1 MGRTQ
6 FPTKDPTPTPTQLR
20 AILSSE
26 GGPDVKGQACLRVLA
41 GVSERVVAPHY
52 FTWNLVPLCR
62 LDVCGVVNRR
72 GVDNSQST
80 GADGGGR
87 GGWGGEGGGE
97 KQSGGGSPRVL

>member
-62 LDVCGVVNRR
+62 LDVCGMVNRS
-72 GVDNSQST
+72 VDNSQST
-80 GADGGGR
+80 GAGGGGR
-87 GGWGGEGGGE
+87 GAWGGEGGGE
-97 KQSGGGSPRVL
+97 KQSGGG